1 MTPSPRMRLAFS
13 APRRPL
19 QDLWLRLKGCVQ
31 HELSSTSGCT
41 EHRPSQHKSLDH
53 FDLRRELHKVPEP
66 SSCCK
71 TRPLVSSLDSQEAA
85 AATKRPAHV
94 SHAAPVDTLASSDVA
109 PARFSLPCEFIDAL
123 AAERFT
129 RAALRSVR
137 ADARCHHGCRC
148 SHFASFRPAADSAPR
163 LRDVAPSGVTL
174 VQ

>member
-1 MTPSPRMRLAFS
+1 LITSHVAKGRIYQALYNDHTQDRLELHTRCRWDLPFQLIERCRPLGELAVLAGRAPSLTPSPRMRLAFS

-85 AATKRPAHV
+85 AAAKRPAHV
-94 SHAAPVDTLASSDVA
+94 SHAAPL
-109 PARFSLPCEFIDAL
+109 
-123 AAERFT
+123 
-129 RAALRSVR
+129 
-137 ADARCHHGCRC
+137 
-148 SHFASFRPAADSAPR
+148 
-163 LRDVAPSGVTL
+163 SGHTCF
-174 VQ
+174 